1 MSKALSE
8 MKKQRWGL
16 LQGPLPVGDVGADW
30 DLPTEGFLVI
40 LVIICGATWCLW
52 ADYSMMLVVATALVS
67 QLTVSGA
74 LARPPSDVRPRSS
87 GTGVCSSDPGPVTTS
102 GPDLCPTE
110 NICVSSGAFPKLIV
124 QGIKHYAC
132 KYLRIDCN
140 MLSRLFWRHISSHPS
155 QQTQS
160 PIQPTSEC
168 RQQYLNLWSTLPKI
182 PSKILGFQI
191 RNILKNCIS
200 WGLENIYLSTELL
213 MARDWIST
221 KLLLLPL
228 YEWIT
233 DSCSP
238 SLLACVTIHC
248 LMGNGHEKCSKISIV
263 QFWWPKAKCSFA
275 VCEVIIT
282 TDQV

>member
-1 MSKALSE
+1 MKPSHEYSFEQRRHWSVQRASLSRSKYPDVWCVWPLYEVGELRTVGGLSPCHYP
-8 MKKQRWGL
+8 K
-16 LQGPLPVGDVGADW
+16 
-30 DLPTEGFLVI
+30 
-40 LVIICGATWCLW
+40 
-52 ADYSMMLVVATALVS
+52 
-67 QLTVSGA
+67 
-74 LARPPSDVRPRSS
+74 
-87 GTGVCSSDPGPVTTS
+87 SDPSVVT
-102 GPDLCPTE
+102 
-110 NICVSSGAFPKLIV
+110 SSRVWHHG
-124 QGIKHYAC
+124 Q
-132 KYLRIDCN
+132 
-140 MLSRLFWRHISSHPS
+140 HIMCHVTGHSHPS

-213 MARDWIST
+213 KARDWIST

-228 YEWIT
+228 YEWIN